1 MSEHAENKAFL
12 PPNTVE
18 VLVVGGG
25 HAGIEAA
32 WSLSRLG
39 IRVGLVT
46 FDASGLA
53 RMSCNPS
60 IGGLGKGQLARE
72 IDALGGLMGRL
83 IDHAGIHYRL
93 LNRRKGP
100 AVRAPRAQ
108 ADRDVYT
115 AEALR
120 RLVGEENL
128 IILEAEVT
136 EIQWEEAISPD
147 AGTRREADGAS
158 VDVLDRSDDSA
169 RSAGRVEHES
179 GHRSGHQATHVSGH
193 ESGHEAGHESGQE
206 SGHQPGSQ
214 PGDRPGDRPGSGPGH
229 QLQQGRSRRRVHG
242 VVLAPVDWS
251 GVTPGGAH
259 SSGEIPSGS
268 LGLDSLTQTPR
279 KKGPYA
285 GLPPVL
291 RLQRVATIGS
301 RAIVLTVG
309 TFLRGKLHTGDLVRA
324 GGRRGEPPAGQLSS
338 CLRGMGLQ
346 LGRLKTGTP
355 PRLAR
360 ESIDFARVEEQP
372 GDEPPP
378 RFSYFED
385 AQVRNRVLCHVTRT
399 TEQTHEILRAALDRS
414 PLYSGR
420 IEGIGPRYCPS
431 IEDKIVRFP
440 DRTSHH
446 VFLEPEGLE
455 SNLIYPNGIS
465 TSMPE
470 DVQHAYVRSIPGLEE
485 ARIVHPGYAV
495 EYDFL
500 LTSQIDATLAVR
512 GFEGLYAAGQINGTS
527 GYEEAATQGI
537 VAGLNAFCWLTGR
550 PSLILRRDQAYI
562 GVLIDDLVTKLPTE
576 PYRMFTSQS
585 EYRLRLRQDN
595 ADQRLSR
602 IGHEL
607 GLLRDPD
614 WRMCQ
619 ERWNRIDR
627 ERGRLERRRLT
638 AGDLAASGSD
648 GSASCADSA
657 TYSTEDPASEAE
669 KAASVAKDPASEAE
683 KAVSVA
689 KDPASEA
696 EKAVSGANSPVGDSG
711 DAVISLEDVVIA
723 SCESGDVVFDR
734 EDVGKTLAE
743 LLKRPEV
750 DFDALES
757 IGYVS
762 ALGETDRTALM
773 AEIKYAGYILK
784 QEREIRRTRA
794 IESQRIPDWVAD
806 DPPEALSQE
815 ARERLK
821 EHRPGTIGQASRI
834 PGVSPSDV
842 FVLAVYIRS
851 RSRSCAG
858 GDA

>member
-1 MSEHAENKAFL
+1 
-12 PPNTVE
+12 
-18 VLVVGGG
+18 
-25 HAGIEAA
+25 
-32 WSLSRLG
+32 
-39 IRVGLVT
+39 
-46 FDASGLA
+46 
-53 RMSCNPS
+53 
-60 IGGLGKGQLARE
+60 
-72 IDALGGLMGRL
+72 
-83 IDHAGIHYRL
+83 
-93 LNRRKGP
+93 
-100 AVRAPRAQ
+100 
-108 ADRDVYT
+108 
-115 AEALR
+115 
-120 RLVGEENL
+120 
-128 IILEAEVT
+128 
-136 EIQWEEAISPD
+136 
-147 AGTRREADGAS
+147 
-158 VDVLDRSDDSA
+158 
-169 RSAGRVEHES
+169 
-179 GHRSGHQATHVSGH
+179 
-193 ESGHEAGHESGQE
+193 
-206 SGHQPGSQ
+206 
-214 PGDRPGDRPGSGPGH
+214 
-229 QLQQGRSRRRVHG
+229 
-242 VVLAPVDWS
+242 
-251 GVTPGGAH
+251 
-259 SSGEIPSGS
+259 
-268 LGLDSLTQTPR
+268 
-279 KKGPYA
+279 
-285 GLPPVL
+285 
-291 RLQRVATIGS
+291 
-301 RAIVLTVG
+301 
-309 TFLRGKLHTGDLVRA
+309 
-324 GGRRGEPPAGQLSS
+324 
-338 CLRGMGLQ
+338 MGLQ

-360 ESIDFARVEEQP
+360 ETIDFARVEEQP

-399 TEQTHEILRAALDRS
+399 TEQTHEILRAALGRS
-414 PLYSGR
+414 PLYNGR

-455 SNLIYPNGIS
+455 SSLIYPNGIS

-500 LTSQIDATLAVR
+500 LTSQIDATLSVR

-607 GLLRDPD
+607 GLLRDTD

-648 GSASCADSA
+648 TA
-657 TYSTEDPASEAE
+657 TCGTEDPASAVDR
-669 KAASVAKDPASEAE
+669 AASGTK
-683 KAVSVA
+683 
-689 KDPASEA
+689 
-696 EKAVSGANSPVGDSG
+696 SPVCDSG
-711 DAVISLEDVVIA
+711 DAALSLESVVLT

-750 DFDALES
+750 DFEALES
-757 IGYVS
+757 IGYES
-762 ALGETDRTALM
+762 ALGDTDRTALM

-784 QEREIRRTRA
+784 QDREIRRTRA
-794 IESQRIPDWVAD
+794 IESQRIPDWVAA

-842 FVLAVYIRS
+842 FVLAVYIRGRS
-851 RSRSCAG
+851 RSRAG
-858 GDA
+858 GDT